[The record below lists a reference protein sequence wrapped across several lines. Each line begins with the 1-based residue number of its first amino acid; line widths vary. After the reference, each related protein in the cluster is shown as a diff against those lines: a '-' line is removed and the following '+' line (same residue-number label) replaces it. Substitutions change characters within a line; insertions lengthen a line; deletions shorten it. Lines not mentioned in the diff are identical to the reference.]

1 VELSFCAGERIAER
15 FEQVVIW
22 MQTVKDCEE
31 AYLVAK
37 DGYSGTC
44 TLCGCLD
51 MEEMAASSELEE
63 LKDAQEKLLHWQNK
77 LVEVGGTVPQA
88 PALEPQVQARPA
100 RESDVM
106 VSGADL

>member
-1 VELSFCAGERIAER
+1 MQRTLQRRQEHVET
-15 FEQVVIW
+15 W
-22 MQTVKDCEE
+22 TQTMKDREDLYRE
-31 AYLVAK
+31 LK
-37 DGYSGTC
+37 DGGGSDTYY
-44 TLCGCLD
+44 GCLQIG
-51 MEEMAASSELEE
+51 ELEE